1 MSLRNE
7 LRARK
12 EASRERMPPGVFD
25 TIGGFVEELRA
36 EGIAARAPQPGDRAP
51 DFTLP
56 NVHGEQIRLGDLL
69 GRSAV
74 VLAFYRGGW

>member
-1 MSLRNE
+1 VSLRDE
-7 LRARK
+7 LQARK
-12 EASRERMPPGVFD
+12 AASRERMPPGAFD

-36 EGIAARAPQPGDRAP
+36 SGIADRAPQPGDRAP

-56 NVHGEQIRLGDLL
+56 DLHGGQIRLGDLL